1 MPMPAM
7 NDSDLFWRDILT
19 AAGFPV
25 RNLKRCNAVA
35 RVISANKFRRLE
47 QLGNAPSVETWAC
60 CDRLQEDELLQ
71 LQFFCTRQQGG
82 SDSQDTADSPPND
95 SVSDGD
101 SPPDR
106 LHPNGARGTR
116 LPTIILSSF
125 RFCAALGF
133 ALSSLV
139 PTRHRACWSLLLLS
153 SLPATRRSPPRSR
166 PPALRL
172 PSRLPPHLCHD
183 TVYPT

>member
-1 MPMPAM
+1 MPAM
-7 NDSDLFWRDILT
+7 NDLDLFWRDTLT

-60 CDRLQEDELLQ
+60 RDRLQEDELLQ

-101 SPPDR
+101 SPPDG
-106 LHPNGARGTR
+106 LHLNGARGTR

-125 RFCAALGF
+125 RFCAAL
-133 ALSSLV
+133 
-139 PTRHRACWSLLLLS
+139 
-153 SLPATRRSPPRSR
+153 
-166 PPALRL
+166 
-172 PSRLPPHLCHD
+172 
-183 TVYPT
+183 